1 MTFLPIVERELRVAA
16 RRKSTYRF
24 RLFAAIGAIGIVG
37 LLLLMAETLAA
48 AGKYGGLVFNA
59 LAWLSFS
66 YCLLDGAR
74 NTADCLSEEKRAGT
88 LGLLFLTDLR
98 PYDVVLG
105 KLMATSLNS
114 FYGLLAIFPPLA
126 IPLVIGGVTVGEFWR
141 LVLVLMNTLFF
152 SVAAG
157 LAVSAASRDERRAWS
172 ATVGLIVLFAVVPPV
187 LLLKASWASSVLA
200 TLSPT
205 TGFLNVFDAA
215 YSTTP
220 DRYWSSFRCVQM
232 LSWSFLLVAV
242 LVLPRAWQDRPL
254 AATGSWWRR
263 MAGAGAR
270 PAAVD
275 DFTSRSLLLDG
286 NPIVWLV
293 TRGRER
299 QTTLWLLVILAG
311 AVATFA
317 WVLASGAMAVA
328 GAVFGVMFL
337 VHLTV
342 AIWVTSE
349 ACHAFA
355 GARDSGALELL
366 LCTPLTA
373 KEVVEGHVLGLRRM
387 FYRPVAV
394 LLSVEGFLLGGQ
406 VLLMGLSGAQFRDC
420 ALVVFVVALCLGAAV
435 LDLPAVARY
444 GLWQGLLQRK
454 PAKAINRTVMF
465 VLVIPLATALVCTGG
480 ILLPLIWPLKNLVFI
495 NYARDQLRRQFR
507 ALLTERFGWAEQ
519 SEMVGQPAPRARAH
533 QLPPVLPR

>member
-1 MTFLPIVERELRVAA
+1 MAWGTFL
-16 RRKSTYRF
+16 
-24 RLFAAIGAIGIVG
+24 
-37 LLLLMAETLAA
+37 
-48 AGKYGGLVFNA
+48 
-59 LAWLSFS
+59 
-66 YCLLDGAR
+66 YCLAQGVR

-152 SVAAG
+152 SVAVG

-172 ATVGLIVLFAVVPPV
+172 ATVGLIVLFAAVPP
-187 LLLKASWASSVLA
+187 LLSLKASWASSVLA
-200 TLSPT
+200 ALSPT

-220 DRYWSSFRCVQM
+220 DRYWRSFQCVQM

-263 MAGAGAR
+263 MTGAGSP
-270 PAAVD
+270 PAVVE
-275 DFTSRSLLLDG
+275 DFASRSLLLDG

-293 TRGRER
+293 TRGRGQ
-299 QTTLWLLVILAG
+299 QTALWLLVTTAA

-317 WVLASGAMAVA
+317 WLLASGAMPVA
-328 GAVFGVMFL
+328 TVVFGVMFL

-342 AIWVTSE
+342 AIWVASE

-366 LCTPLTA
+366 LCTPLSA
-373 KEVVEGHVLGLRRM
+373 KEVVEGHILGLRRM
-387 FYRPVAV
+387 FYQPVAV
-394 LLSVEGFLLGGQ
+394 LLSVEGLLIGAQALVMGLGGRP
-406 VLLMGLSGAQFRDC
+406 FYEC

-435 LDLPAVARY
+435 LDLAAVARY
-444 GLWQGLLQRK
+444 GLWQGLVQRK
-454 PAKAINRTVMF
+454 PAKAINRTVLL
-465 VLVIPLATALVCTGG
+465 VLVVPFAVSLICTGG
-480 ILLPLIWPLKNLVFI
+480 MLLPLIWPLKNLVFI
-495 NYARDQLRRQFR
+495 NYARDQMRRQFR
-507 ALLTERFGWAEQ
+507 ALLTERYGWAEQ